1 MVQKISFVHCAD
13 IHLDASFKGD
23 GSYSYSSERR
33 KDLKKT
39 FETIIN
45 IVLEKNADF
54 LLISG
59 DLYEHEYAAKST
71 VNWLNE
77 QFSKLGDKPVII
89 VPGNHDPYV
98 KNAWYRIYP
107 WNENVRILT
116 TAAPDFTDSTKNVYF
131 YGIGFDTFRQERL
144 PEIKPPSVS
153 ADNIN
158 ICLFHGTLD
167 MDFTGNPYNPV
178 SSEELRGLGFDYY
191 ALGHFHRRNESLAGE
206 GMIYPGSPEPLGFD
220 EQGEHGV
227 YFVSISKEN
236 GKAETRYHFIPV
248 QQRKYCEY
256 NLDAGGI
263 QSEEELVKRAVL
275 LLESS
280 NAERDIVKINL
291 TGRIP
296 ADISLDLS
304 VLEHALAD
312 RCFSLSI
319 NDCTC
324 PDYDLDELA
333 EEKNITGVFINMM
346 KEKIENASGYEKEML
361 EKALYLGLEALL
373 TGKVDL
379 HGKADIS

>member
-1 MVQKISFVHCAD
+1 MVQEVSFVHCAD

-23 GSYSYSSERR
+23 GSHSFSSERR

-39 FETIIN
+39 FEAIIN
-45 IVLEKNADF
+45 IVLEKDADF

-59 DLYEHEYAAKST
+59 DLYEHDYASKST
-71 VNWLNE
+71 INWLNE
-77 QFSKLGDKPVII
+77 QFSKLGDKPVVI
-89 VPGNHDPYV
+89 VTGNHDPYV

-107 WNENVRILT
+107 WRENVRILT
-116 TAAPDFTDSTKNVYF
+116 TASPEFMDNTRNVYF

-144 PEIKPPSVS
+144 PDIKPPSIS
-153 ADNIN
+153 TEKIN

-178 SSEELRGLGFDYY
+178 SSEELHRLGFDYY
-191 ALGHFHRRNESLAGE
+191 ALGHFHRKNESLAE
-206 GMIYPGSPEPLGFD
+206 AGMIYPGSPEPLGFD

-236 GKAETRYHFIPV
+236 GKAETRYHFIQI
-248 QQRKYCEY
+248 QQRKYVEY

-263 QSEEELVKRAVL
+263 QSEEELIKRAEL
-275 LLESS
+275 LLSSS

-291 TGRIP
+291 SGRIP
-296 ADISLDLS
+296 ADISLDLAA
-304 VLEHALAD
+304 LEHALAD
-312 RCFSLSI
+312 RCFSLDI
-319 NDCTC
+319 NDCTY

-333 EEKNITGVFINMM
+333 KEKNITGVFINMM
-346 KEKIENASGYEKEML
+346 KEKIDNASGDEKQML

-373 TGKVDL
+373 TGKVD
-379 HGKADIS
+379 IS